1 MELKDCCMTVI
12 KDNMELIET
21 NKDGSRKSKS
31 ISPVDFAKESYR
43 IFSNLHK
50 DKKQYLKSLAGSND
64 ETQLAEAL
72 ATFLKATRIAVAKV
86 QTKKNTD
93 SDGSINPKKFYP
105 AVFGRLTANEFE
117 KRTGIKIKQ
126 TTTGKGMGARNPK
139 YYLPDK
145 W

>member
-64 ETQLAEAL
+64 ETQRPQQYYPIQLF
-72 ATFLKATRIAVAKV
+72 TIYPV
-86 QTKKNTD
+86 
-93 SDGSINPKKFYP
+93 GSILDSVHPFLFP
-105 AVFGRLTANEFE
+105 LSFV
-117 KRTGIKIKQ
+117 
-126 TTTGKGMGARNPK
+126 
-139 YYLPDK
+139 
-145 W
+145 